1 MNFNMN
7 IIEPVGIRLKCNFAY
22 QRRKKKNFYSREV
35 GTNRTHLDLMKSR
48 MKLANEDINRE
59 LPSMEEEHKKKKS
72 ARVCVFVLFPFF
84 IENDNLA
91 QKKKNK
97 KTMEKK

>member
-1 MNFNMN
+1 MN

-84 IENDNLA
+84 LLRTTTWH